1 MNLGTRPKVVLLGM
15 MAHLPFAG
23 VVWQTIHYLIGL
35 QRLGYDPYY
44 VEAHGSTPTKLMQD
58 TEDDGV
64 VRAARFV
71 ADTLDRFDLGDRWG
85 YHAPHTGNRYFGMT
99 ESALL
104 ALYREAAVIINLHG
118 STVTLPEHSATGRL
132 VYLETDPVAVQIQ
145 VHENN
150 ADTIAYL
157 EPHCAFF
164 TFGENYGRPGCRLP
178 VSDRFHFQPTRQ
190 PVVMDFW
197 KNSAAPGDT
206 FTTVANWKQEGHD
219 LTFEGET
226 YYWSKHREFHK
237 HLVLPSRTR
246 QPFELALSMSSI
258 NAAAIERLEK
268 RGWRVTDALPISQD
282 WDRYRD
288 YILQS
293 RGEFT
298 VAKDQNVRLRTG
310 WFSDRSATYLAA
322 GRPVITQN
330 TGFDEILPTGEGLF
344 AFLKTNEI
352 VQAVARINGNYVR
365 HSRAATAIA
374 REYFSH
380 DVVLGRLMSDIGLP
394 VPAHRAR
401 KAASVLS
408 PDLVIVPTSRW
419 PTTLEASTLDAVTE
433 AAVPASRPLDTTAP
447 PPRASIVI
455 VTFNSLVFTKLC
467 IESVIAN
474 TEFPGYELIVV
485 DNRSTDGT
493 VEYLRE
499 LARVHSHV
507 TVLFNDSNRGFAP
520 ANNQALALAKG
531 DVLVLL
537 NNDTIVPPG
546 WLPGLSRVLDD
557 PAIGLAGPVT
567 NRASN
572 EAQVVASY
580 RTYGE
585 MVTFALQR
593 AQHERGNLLDVGV
606 LTMYC
611 LAMRRD
617 VHERIGPL
625 DERFEIGMFEDDD
638 YAMRA
643 REAGYRVVCVE
654 DTFVH
659 HFGQASLGGA
669 SHGFGKLFRRNQKR
683 WEKKWGRTWEAH
695 RHRRTA
701 DDKVLAERIR
711 EAVNTL
717 LPEGAIVAVVTR
729 GDVDLIEF
737 DGRTG
742 WHFPQTADGTYAGF
756 HPASSRE
763 AIAHLAEVR
772 AKGAQYLLFPEPSMW
787 WLSHYPKLA
796 RYLERRFTVVD
807 IPSSDCRLFAL
818 GVRRPRLAMAGK
830 K

>member
-1 MNLGTRPKVVLLGM
+1 MNLATRPKVVLLGM
-15 MAHLPFAG
+15 MAHHPFAG

-44 VEAHGSTPTKLMQD
+44 VEAHGSTSKTLMQS
-58 TEDDGV
+58 TEDDYV
-64 VRAARFV
+64 VRAAPFI
-71 ADTLDRFDLGDRWG
+71 ADTLGRFDLGDRWA
-85 YHAPHTGNRYFGMT
+85 YHVPLAGNRYFGMT
-99 ESALL
+99 ESELL

-118 STVTLPEHSATGRL
+118 GTVTLPEHSATGRL
-132 VYLETDPVAVQIQ
+132 VFLETDPVLVQVQ
-145 VHENN
+145 LHDNN
-150 ADTIAYL
+150 AETIAYL
-157 EPHCAFF
+157 EPHSAFF

-178 VSDRFHFQPTRQ
+178 VSDRFHFRPTRQ

-197 KNSAAPGDT
+197 KNSAQPGDA
-206 FTTVANWKQEGHD
+206 FTTIGNWRQDGRD

-226 YYWSKHREFHK
+226 YYWSKHLEFGK
-237 HLVLPSRTR
+237 HLSVPRRTN
-246 QPFELALSMSSI
+246 QQFELALSMSSI
-258 NAAAIERLEK
+258 DVYALRQLKN
-268 RGWRVTDALPISQD
+268 RGWHVTDALPISKD
-282 WDRYRD
+282 LDSYRQ
-288 YILQS
+288 YISQS

-298 VAKDQNVRLRTG
+298 VAKDQNVRLKSG

-330 TGFDEILPTGEGLF
+330 TAFDEILPTGEGLF
-344 AFLKTNEI
+344 AFLTNKEI
-352 VQAVARINGNYVR
+352 VQAVIRINGDYAR
-365 HSRAATAIA
+365 HSRAAKAIA
-374 REYFSH
+374 HEYFSH
-380 DVVLGRLMSDIGLP
+380 DVVLGRLMSDLGLP

-401 KAASVLS
+401 KRASLLAR
-408 PDLVIVPTSRW
+408 DLVIVPASRW
-419 PTTLEASTLDAVTE
+419 PTTLDASTFDAVTE
-433 AAVPASRPLDTTAP
+433 APVPVTIPPNTPAA

-467 IESVIAN
+467 LESVLSN
-474 TEFPGYELIVV
+474 TDPGYELIIV

-499 LARVHSHV
+499 LAREHSHV
-507 TVLFNDSNRGFAP
+507 TVLFNDSNRGFAA
-520 ANNQALALAKG
+520 ANNQGLARATG
-531 DVLVLL
+531 GVLVLL

-546 WLPGLSRVLDD
+546 WLAGLSRTLDD
-557 PAIGLAGPVT
+557 PAIGLVGPVT

-572 EAQVVASY
+572 EAQVTTTY

-585 MVTFALQR
+585 MVTFAHQR
-593 AQHERGNLLDVGV
+593 AREEQGNLLDVGV

-611 LAMRRD
+611 LAMRQD

-625 DERFEIGMFEDDD
+625 DERFQIGMFEDDD

-669 SHGFGKLFRRNQKR
+669 SHGFGKLFRQNQQR

-701 DDKVLAERIR
+701 DDRILAERIR
-711 EAVNTL
+711 EAVNT

-796 RYLERRFTVVD
+796 RYLERRFTAVD
-807 IPSSDCRLFAL
+807 IPSSDCRVFAL
-818 GVRRPRLAMAGK
+818 GVKRRRLAMAGK

>member
-1 MNLGTRPKVVLLGM
+1 MNVGTRPKVVLLGM
-15 MAHLPFAG
+15 MSNLPFAG
-23 VVWQTIHYLIGL
+23 VVWQTVHYLIGL
-35 QRLGYDPYY
+35 RRLGYDPYY
-44 VEAHGSTPTKLMQD
+44 VEAHGSTPTKLMQGGD
-58 TEDDGV
+58 DDGI
-64 VRAARFV
+64 VRAAAFV
-71 ADTLDRFDLGDRWG
+71 AGVLQSFDFADRWG
-85 YHAPHTGNRYFGMT
+85 YHAPNAGNRYFGMT
-99 ESALL
+99 ESQLGT
-104 ALYREAAVIINLHG
+104 LYREAAVIINLHG

-132 VYLETDPVAVQIQ
+132 VYLETDPVAVQVQ
-145 VHENN
+145 LHENN
-150 ADTIAYL
+150 AQTIKYL

-197 KNSAAPGDT
+197 KNSAPPGEV
-206 FTTVANWKQEGHD
+206 FTTVANWKQAGHD

-258 NAAAIERLEK
+258 DAPAIERLEK
-268 RGWRVTDALPISQD
+268 RGWRVTDALPISRD

-288 YILQS
+288 YIFQS

-298 VAKDQNVRLRTG
+298 VAKDQNVRLKTG

-330 TGFDEILPTGEGLF
+330 TAFDEILPTGEGLF
-344 AFLKTNEI
+344 AFLKTKEI
-352 VQAVARINGNYVR
+352 VQAVARINADYAR

-380 DVVLGRLMSDIGLP
+380 DVVLGRLMSDIGVP

-401 KAASVLS
+401 GAASLLV

-419 PTTLEASTLDAVTE
+419 PTTLDASTVEAVTE
-433 AAVPASRPLDTTAP
+433 AAVPAALPLTTPAAR
-447 PPRASIVI
+447 PRASIVI
-455 VTFNSLVFTKLC
+455 VTFNSLIFTKLC
-467 IESVIAN
+467 LDSVIAN
-474 TEFPGYELIVV
+474 TEFPGYEVVVV
-485 DNRSTDGT
+485 DNWSTDGT

-499 LARVHSHV
+499 LAREHSHV
-507 TVLFNDSNRGFAP
+507 TVVFNDSNRGFAA
-520 ANNQALALAKG
+520 ANNQGLARATG
-531 DVLVLL
+531 NVLVLL

-546 WLPGLSRVLDD
+546 WLSSLSRTLDD

-572 EAQVVASY
+572 EAQVMTSY

-585 MVTFALQR
+585 MAAFAHQR
-593 AQHERGNLLDVGV
+593 AQEERGRLLDIGV

-617 VHERIGPL
+617 VFERIGPL

-643 REAGYRVVCVE
+643 REAGYRVVCAE

-659 HFGQASLGGA
+659 HFGQASIGGVKG
-669 SHGFGKLFRRNQKR
+669 GFGSLFHQNRQR
-683 WEKKWGRTWEAH
+683 WEEKWGRTWQPH
-695 RHRRTA
+695 HHRRT
-701 DDKVLAERIR
+701 DHDLVLAERIR
-711 EAVNTL
+711 TAVNAW
-717 LPEGAIVAVVTR
+717 LPEGAIVAVVTH
-729 GDVDLIEF
+729 GDVELVHF
-737 DGRTG
+737 DGRIG
-742 WHFPQTADGTYAGF
+742 WHFPQAEDGSYAGY
-756 HPASSRE
+756 HPANSRE
-763 AIAHLAEVR
+763 AIAQLNEVR
-772 AKGAQYLLFPEPSMW
+772 ARGAQFLVFPEPSMW
-787 WLSHYPKLA
+787 WLSHYRRLA
-796 RYLERRFTVVD
+796 WHLERRFTVVD
-807 IPSSDCRLFAL
+807 IPSSDCRVFAI
-818 GVRRPRLAMAGK
+818 GVRRKKLAAAGK
-830 K
+830 G